1 MPIDEN
7 TVIRILLADRA
18 KLLAYIWSIVHD
30 EHVTEDVF
38 QEVSMLAVSKRAKIR
53 DREALLPWLRRT
65 ARYRALHAIRHKGK
79 APLLLDGSTLD
90 ALAPHWQK
98 YDDVPSATLA
108 DALRMCVD
116 QLTPYA
122 RRIVVLR
129 YIEGQSGIQ
138 VAEALGRKVR
148 TIYMA
153 LSRIHHTLRD
163 CIRRQQ
169 AELGAADG

>member
-1 MPIDEN
+1 MPVDEN
-7 TVIRILLADRA
+7 TVIRVLLADRA
-18 KLLAYIWSIVHD
+18 KLLAYIWSIVRD

-38 QEVSMLAVSKRAKIR
+38 QEVSMLAVSKRAKIQ
-53 DREALLPWLRRT
+53 DSQALLPWLRRT
-65 ARYRALHAIRHKGK
+65 ARYRALHAIRRKGNS
-79 APLLLDGSTLD
+79 PLLLDAGALD
-90 ALAPHWQK
+90 ALAPHWQE
-98 YDDVPSATLA
+98 YDDVPSSTLA
-108 DALRMCVD
+108 DALRKCVD

-129 YIEGQSGIQ
+129 YIEGQSSSQ
-138 VAEALGRKVR
+138 VADALGRKVR

-163 CIRRQQ
+163 CIRQRQ